1 MEKQINQKQRFSES
15 FEQYSDALFRHA
27 IFRVSN
33 RQVAIDLVQDAY
45 TKTWIQITRGE
56 VIENFQAYLYHVLNN
71 LIIDFYRKKKSI
83 SLDGL
88 AENGF
93 DPVGSGSEEIIA
105 VSEKEQ
111 VMKYLEKFEESD
123 RAVVVMRYIDG
134 LPVKHIAKVLGE
146 TENAISVRL
155 HRLVKKMQKYFSQ

>member
-93 DPVGSGSEEIIA
+93 DPVVSGSEEIIA